1 MEQGVGQDVAEDESV
16 LGAPVAPSQKKVTCA
31 TCGSGFPKQSNL
43 TRHVEAKHTDQTTPA
58 AVARR
63 KELKEYRKAN
73 SRERRANDRV
83 YREKMQQVSATNRA
97 KKKARLAIA
106 AGGACALPDAAVA
119 PAEKEESKE
128 VAVEEVPKDDA
139 AAPAEEAKADEA
151 AQNDTPK
158 RLTHGPCPGLGKAKR
173 SREKAVI
180 NEPSSD
186 APEPDNRREGGGRV
200 KKSRKKDKTKGV
212 PLRVETTALTTA
224 KALIGRHQGV
234 FWYWSLALIR
244 RDQGVSWR

>member
-16 LGAPVAPSQKKVTCA
+16 LGAPVAPSHKKVTCA

-63 KELKEYRKAN
+63 KELAEYLKNWRKN
-73 SRERRANDRV
+73 G
-83 YREKMQQVSATNRA
+83 SATKRA
-97 KKKARLAIA
+97 KKKA
-106 AGGACALPDAAVA
+106 PTV
-119 PAEKEESKE
+119 
-128 VAVEEVPKDDA
+128 DDA
-139 AAPAEEAKADEA
+139 PDHEAAPAEEAKEVAVEEAPKDDTAAPVEEAKADA
-151 AQNDTPK
+151 DASS
-158 RLTHGPCPGLGKAKR
+158 A
-173 SREKAVI
+173 SI
-180 NEPSSD
+180 NEPSAD

-224 KALIGRHQGV
+224 NVISFFTPKYDAPRSKEQRAANPRPSAV
-234 FWYWSLALIR
+234 
-244 RDQGVSWR
+244 